1 MYIYVDIDMLLIDDV
16 LSPLKIRKDAST
28 EESNCGTPTGRQLY
42 APISSSSSSS
52 SSSSISYPQPP
63 SSPRENINSP
73 KNTIS
78 SPKETI
84 NSSEEKIDSPKEK
97 INACKCV

>member
-1 MYIYVDIDMLLIDDV
+1 MLLIDDV
-16 LSPLKIRKDAST
+16 LSPLKIRKDPST
-28 EESNCGTPTGRQLY
+28 EESNFGTPTGRQLY

-52 SSSSISYPQPP
+52 SSSISYPPPP
-63 SSPRENINSP
+63 SSSRENINSP
-73 KNTIS
+73 KETINSSEEPIS